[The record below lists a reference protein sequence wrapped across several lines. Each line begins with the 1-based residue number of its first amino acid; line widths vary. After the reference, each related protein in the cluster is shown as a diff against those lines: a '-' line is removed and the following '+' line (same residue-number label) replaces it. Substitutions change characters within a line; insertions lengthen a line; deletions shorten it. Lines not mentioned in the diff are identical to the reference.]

1 MKTIDILT
9 IGNLTEDIN
18 IIDNKVY
25 KSIGGTSF
33 YAYKV
38 AEKLGYDL
46 RIITEISDKLNV
58 SKSTSQKI
66 IFKILY
72 KLYALNYYVFHFIK
86 NDRFFF
92 KGL

>member
-1 MKTIDILT
+1 MNTIDILT

-18 IIDNKVY
+18 IINNNVY

-58 SKSTSQKI
+58 SK
-66 IFKILY
+66 
-72 KLYALNYYVFHFIK
+72 KLI
-86 NDRFFF
+86 
-92 KGL
+92 